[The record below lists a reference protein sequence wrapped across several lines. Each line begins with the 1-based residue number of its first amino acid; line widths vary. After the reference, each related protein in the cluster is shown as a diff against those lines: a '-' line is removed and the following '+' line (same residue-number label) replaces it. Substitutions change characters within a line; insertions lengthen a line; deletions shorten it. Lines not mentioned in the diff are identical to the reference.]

1 MSLSELG
8 AYLQRHREEQGLS
21 LEAVEEA
28 TRIRRVHLEAIESGR
43 WEGLPP
49 GVYVRGLL
57 KSYAK
62 VLGLSPE
69 TVLRMYLKEHP
80 GEDAPAAPRNILSQP
95 LLREPRLSLESV
107 LAVVFIAA
115 AAAIGWWLWLAFV
128 GPMLRSPAPGTPTV
142 AATAGAA
149 SAGATATAPPAR
161 PTARPTA
168 AAGIP
173 TAVALLPLESPS
185 PEGSAT
191 AAGATGSPAATVA
204 TVATAAGPPPSAT
217 RPAGAAASATSR
229 ATATPPRA
237 PATATQ
243 PRASATAGPRTA
255 TPGGPTATP
264 RPTTFAGGLRLSLRS
279 TGSIWVSVVLDG
291 KRPPAFEGFL
301 RKGEND
307 LWEGQART
315 VINLRTGNAGETEVS
330 LNGQRLPSLGKAGEV
345 KNVEWRLLPDGR
357 VQQTP

>member
-28 TRIRRVHLEAIESGR
+28 TRIRRVHLDAIEAGR
-43 WEGLPP
+43 WDSLPP

-69 TVLRMYLKEHP
+69 TVQRMYLKERP
-80 GEDAPAAPRNILSQP
+80 QEDAPTEPRNVLSQP

-115 AAAIGWWLWLAFV
+115 AAGIGWWLWLAFV
-128 GPMLRSPAPGTPTV
+128 GPMLRSGTAGTPTI
-142 AATAGAA
+142 
-149 SAGATATAPPAR
+149 TATAPAAATAQPTRQASPTSSQGGV
-161 PTARPTA
+161 PTAVVLPTLESATQEPGASPEAAEATA
-168 AAGIP
+168 AAST
-173 TAVALLPLESPS
+173 TAVADTRTTTPS
-185 PEGSAT
+185 
-191 AAGATGSPAATVA
+191 
-204 TVATAAGPPPSAT
+204 
-217 RPAGAAASATSR
+217 
-229 ATATPPRA
+229 
-237 PATATQ
+237 
-243 PRASATAGPRTA
+243 PRASASPSAAPSRSATPGARTA
-255 TPGGPTATP
+255 TPAKPAGSPSATA
-264 RPTTFAGGLRLSLRS
+264 FAGGLRLSLRS
-279 TGSIWVSVVLDG
+279 SGSIWVSVVLDG
-291 KRPPAFEGFL
+291 KRPPAYEGFL

-307 LWEGQART
+307 RWEGQART